1 MKTVC
6 ELNKCTGCMAC
17 ADVCTK
23 AAIDVHVDME
33 ACNAEIDDQ
42 KCIDCGACSRVCQV
56 NAPVV
61 LKKPISWYQGWSRD
75 ETTRENCAS
84 GGFAT
89 EISRAFISQGGIVFT
104 CVFENGEFIYSAIET
119 LEDLTKI
126 AGSKYIKSN
135 PSGMYKA
142 VRRRLLAGEKVL
154 LIGLPCH
161 IAGVKNYL
169 TDKLKE
175 NLYTIDLIC
184 HGSPAPELLKL
195 FLKEHEIEL
204 NSISAIRFRQKD
216 HFQVEQ
222 KEENDY
228 KNVGAK
234 GVLDSYMIGFLGG
247 LFYTENCYE
256 CKYAQ
261 LNRVS
266 DITIGDSWGSELP
279 TEEQKKGISLALCQ
293 TKKGEQI
300 LKVSNVELRTVDL
313 SLALQHNHQ
322 LVAPSAIPKQRN
334 NFFEGIHSNKSF
346 DSMIWK
352 NCFVKSVK
360 QEIKKILI
368 RLKIYRGGKAEYSI
382 SVKNNDF

>member
-6 ELNKCTGCMAC
+6 KLNKCTGCMVC
-17 ADVCTK
+17 ADICSK
-23 AAIDVHVDME
+23 AAINVRIDIE
-33 ACNAEIDDQ
+33 ACNAEIDEQ
-42 KCIDCGACSRVCQV
+42 KCIDCGACNRVCQV
-56 NAPVV
+56 NNPVI
-61 LKKPISWYQGWSRD
+61 LKKPISWYQGWSKD
-75 ETTRENCAS
+75 ETTRENSAS

-89 EISRAFISQGGIVFT
+89 EISREFIRHGGIVFA
-104 CVFENGEFIYSAIET
+104 CVFEKGGFTYAVLKT
-119 LEDLTKI
+119 QEDLTKM

-135 PSGMYKA
+135 PAGIYEV
-142 VRRRLLAGEKVL
+142 VRNELLAGQKVL

-161 IAGVKNYL
+161 IAGIQKFL

-184 HGSPAPELLKL
+184 HGSPAPQLLEL
-195 FLKEHEIEL
+195 FLKEHKIDM
-204 NSISAIRFRQKD
+204 NSISGIRFRKKD
-216 HFQVEQ
+216 YFQVES

-228 KNVGAK
+228 NTVGAK

-279 TEEQKKGISLALCQ
+279 IEEQKRGISLALCQ
-293 TKKGEQI
+293 TKKGEHI
-300 LKVSNVELRTVDL
+300 LKMSNIELRAVDL
-313 SLALQHNHQ
+313 NLALQHNHQ
-322 LVAPSAIPKQRN
+322 LEAPSIIPKQRN
-334 NFFEGIHSNKSF
+334 VFFEGIHANKGF

-352 NCFVKSVK
+352 TCFVKSFK
-360 QEIKKILI
+360 QEIKKVLI
-368 RLKIYRGGKAEYSI
+368 RLKIYRGVKIEYGVSI
-382 SVKNNDF
+382 RK

>member
-1 MKTVC
+1 
-6 ELNKCTGCMAC
+6 MAC

-23 AAIDVHVDME
+23 AVIDVHVDME

-352 NCFVKSVK
+352 TCFVKSVK

-368 RLKIYRGGKAEYSI
+368 RLKIYRGERLNIAYL
-382 SVKNNDF
+382 

>member
-23 AAIDVHVDME
+23 AVIDVHVDME

-175 NLYTIDLIC
+175 NLSTIDLIC

-352 NCFVKSVK
+352 TCFVKSVK

>member
-6 ELNKCTGCMAC
+6 KLNKCTGCMVC
-17 ADVCTK
+17 ADVCSK
-23 AAIDVHVDME
+23 AAINVRIDVE
-33 ACNAEIDDQ
+33 ACNAEIDEQ
-42 KCIDCGACSRVCQV
+42 KCIDCGACNKVCQV
-56 NAPVV
+56 NNPVI
-61 LKKPISWYQGWSRD
+61 LKKPISWYQGWSKD
-75 ETTRENCAS
+75 ETTRENSAS

-89 EISRAFISQGGIVFT
+89 EISREFIRHGGIVFA
-104 CVFENGEFIYSAIET
+104 CVFEKGGFTYAVLKT
-119 LEDLTKI
+119 QEDLTKM

-135 PSGMYKA
+135 PAGIYEV
-142 VRRRLLAGEKVL
+142 VRNELLAGKKVL

-161 IAGVKNYL
+161 IAGIQKFL

-184 HGSPAPELLKL
+184 HGSPAPQLLKL
-195 FLKEHEIEL
+195 FLKEHKIDM
-204 NSISAIRFRQKD
+204 NSISGIRFRKKD
-216 HFQVEQ
+216 YFQVES

-228 KNVGAK
+228 NTVGAK

-279 TEEQKKGISLALCQ
+279 IEEQKRGISLALCQ
-293 TKKGEQI
+293 TKKGELI
-300 LKVSNVELRTVDL
+300 LKMSNIELRAVDL
-313 SLALQHNHQ
+313 NLARQHNHQ
-322 LVAPSAIPKQRN
+322 LEVPSIIPKQRN
-334 NFFEGIHSNKSF
+334 VFFEGIRANKSF

-352 NCFVKSVK
+352 TCFVKSFK
-360 QEIKKILI
+360 QEIKKALI
-368 RLKIYRGGKAEYSI
+368 RLKIYKGGGK
-382 SVKNNDF
+382 D

>member
-1 MKTVC
+1 
-6 ELNKCTGCMAC
+6 
-17 ADVCTK
+17 
-23 AAIDVHVDME
+23 
-33 ACNAEIDDQ
+33 
-42 KCIDCGACSRVCQV
+42 
-56 NAPVV
+56 
-61 LKKPISWYQGWSRD
+61 
-75 ETTRENCAS
+75 
-84 GGFAT
+84 
-89 EISRAFISQGGIVFT
+89 
-104 CVFENGEFIYSAIET
+104 
-119 LEDLTKI
+119 
-126 AGSKYIKSN
+126 
-135 PSGMYKA
+135 MYKA

-279 TEEQKKGISLALCQ
+279 TEEQKKEFHLPCAKQ
-293 TKKGEQI
+293 KK
-300 LKVSNVELRTVDL
+300 VNR
-313 SLALQHNHQ
+313 
-322 LVAPSAIPKQRN
+322 
-334 NFFEGIHSNKSF
+334 F
-346 DSMIWK
+346 
-352 NCFVKSVK
+352 
-360 QEIKKILI
+360 
-368 RLKIYRGGKAEYSI
+368 
-382 SVKNNDF
+382 

>member
-6 ELNKCTGCMAC
+6 ELNKCTGCMGC
-17 ADVCTK
+17 ADVCAK
-23 AAIDVHVDME
+23 AAITVHIDIE
-33 ACNAEIDDQ
+33 TCNAEIDDT

-56 NAPVV
+56 NNPVV
-61 LKKPISWYQGWSRD
+61 LKKPVSWYQGWSRD

-104 CVFENGEFIYSAIET
+104 CVFENGNFIYSAIET
-119 LEDLTKI
+119 LEDLTKM

-135 PSGMYKA
+135 PAGMYKA
-142 VRRRLLAGEKVL
+142 VRKRLLAGEKVL

-161 IAGVKNYL
+161 IAGAQNFL

-175 NLYTIDLIC
+175 NLYTVDLIC
-184 HGSPAPELLKL
+184 HGSPAPQLLKL
-195 FLKEHEIEL
+195 FLKEHKIEL

-216 HFQVEQ
+216 HFQVES
-222 KEENDY
+222 KEANDY
-228 KNVGAK
+228 NTVGTK
-234 GVLDSYMIGFLGG
+234 GVLDSYMIGFLCG

-279 TEEQKKGISLALCQ
+279 IEEQKRGISLALCQ
-293 TKKGEQI
+293 TKKGEHI
-300 LKVSNVELRTVDL
+300 LKMSNIELQAVDL
-313 SLALQHNHQ
+313 NLAQQHNHQ
-322 LVAPSAIPKQRN
+322 LVTPTIIPKQRN
-334 NFFEGIHSNKSF
+334 SSCSSACSIRKSAL
-346 DSMIWK
+346 SRI
-352 NCFVKSVK
+352 
-360 QEIKKILI
+360 
-368 RLKIYRGGKAEYSI
+368 
-382 SVKNNDF
+382 